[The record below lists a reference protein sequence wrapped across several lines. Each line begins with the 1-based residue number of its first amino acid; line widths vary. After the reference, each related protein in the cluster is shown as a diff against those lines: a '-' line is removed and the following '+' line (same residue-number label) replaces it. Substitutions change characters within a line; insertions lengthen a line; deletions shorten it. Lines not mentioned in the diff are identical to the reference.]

1 MRKDWMIN
9 QSEADCLIIK
19 ILQRKIDEN
28 LLVTGCA
35 GSGKSVLALYKALR
49 VQNERRGEYSVIVYT
64 KALCAFMQSGCNFLK
79 LAKPVLYKDD
89 WLYNKHI
96 PTADYVIDDE
106 IQDFTKDEVQAFMN
120 NARKHFFFFGDEAQ
134 SVYNGFPNGDGTKKQ
149 TVTMNDIRQMAEQ
162 KGGCAYFE
170 LPRNYRLPK
179 PVARIT
185 QDYIGV
191 NVPKFGDGLTYMS
204 EETAKPKILCYRS
217 FPEQLEA
224 IIRIIKNRE
233 LDDVA
238 ILFKDNGLIPHVKD
252 CLVAE
257 DEKDV
262 SMYHRRKL
270 YFDAKYKGDSHFS
283 PLTDLHFDRPE
294 NPKLLTFHSAKGL
307 QFENVFIPF
316 LSDPTDE
323 MWRKALYVAMT
334 RTYRNLFLMYS
345 GDEPSILKE
354 IPADLYEVSEIDKI

>member
-96 PTADYVIDDE
+96 PTADYVIVDE

-162 KGGCAYFE
+162 KGG
-170 LPRNYRLPK
+170 
-179 PVARIT
+179 
-185 QDYIGV
+185 
-191 NVPKFGDGLTYMS
+191 
-204 EETAKPKILCYRS
+204 
-217 FPEQLEA
+217 
-224 IIRIIKNRE
+224 
-233 LDDVA
+233 
-238 ILFKDNGLIPHVKD
+238 
-252 CLVAE
+252 
-257 DEKDV
+257 
-262 SMYHRRKL
+262 
-270 YFDAKYKGDSHFS
+270 
-283 PLTDLHFDRPE
+283 
-294 NPKLLTFHSAKGL
+294 
-307 QFENVFIPF
+307 
-316 LSDPTDE
+316 
-323 MWRKALYVAMT
+323 
-334 RTYRNLFLMYS
+334 
-345 GDEPSILKE
+345 
-354 IPADLYEVSEIDKI
+354 